1 MLFFRASATREKK
14 ARQNLHNEP
23 ELEAY
28 EKRLNDIEK
37 KLRIPNKHS
46 LDCDYAINSR
56 DNITSSIEYHH

>member
-37 KLRIPNKHS
+37 KLHLLVKRGM
-46 LDCDYAINSR
+46 
-56 DNITSSIEYHH
+56 